1 MAQRWQEAA
10 AAGDAGWSDE
20 DEEQARVVY
29 VDDAAEPELPAPVR
43 TLIHLLFHGP
53 CSLAILSKA

>member
-10 AAGDAGWSDE
+10 VAGDAGWSDE

-43 TLIHLLFHGP
+43 TLIHLLFQGH
-53 CSLAILSKA
+53 AR